1 MPPNDRSDRHTG
13 KKRTGKPVQ
22 TQAADDADEPEF
34 SGPSKTQLKK
44 EMHALQMLGEDL
56 VQLNDEQLAEVPL
69 PERLRDAIVEA
80 KRIRQHE
87 GRRRQMQYV
96 GRLMREIDAEPVRE
110 KLAGWNGVSRE
121 ATALL
126 HHVERW
132 RERLLD
138 DDAAMQEFAAA
149 HQTAELQQLRT
160 LVRSIRK
167 ERAGG
172 KPPKHYRELFR
183 VLREILEPAG

>member
-13 KKRTGKPVQ
+13 KKRTGKPVEP
-22 TQAADDADEPEF
+22 QARDDADESEF

-44 EMHALQMLGEDL
+44 EMHALQALGEEL
-56 VQLNDEQLAEVPL
+56 VQLNDGQLAEVPL
-69 PERLRDAIVEA
+69 PERLRDAIIEA

-110 KLAGWNGVSRE
+110 KLAGWKGVSRE
-121 ATALL
+121 ATSLL

-138 DDAAMQEFAAA
+138 DAAAMQEFAAA
-149 HQTAELQQLRT
+149 HRSADLQQLRT

-167 ERAGG
+167 ERAGD

-183 VLREILEPAG
+183 VLREILEPAA